1 MIKVK
6 IYGAGSIGNHYAYAC
21 YKKKWNITIID
32 KDPKA
37 LVRMEKKIFPSRY
50 GFWDKKIK
58 LLSKDVNTY
67 FDIIII
73 GTPPESHLKLA
84 IKNLRDKNR
93 PKILQIEK
101 PLCTPDLKN
110 LNEFIKLKNKYK
122 NKVKIFGGYNH
133 LLTKNTKIAEKILK
147 KEKFGKLLGLDSY
160 NNEEWSGIFNAHFWL
175 KSPKDSYLGFSKRGG
190 GSLCEHSHGLA
201 AWLHYSKYLKLG
213 NIKKVYAK
221 MKLIKKNSLFYDQIS
236 ILTLETT
243 KGFVGTVFQDTITKP
258 ALKKL
263 RIQFSNGYLETYVNY
278 KNNLDAVIYE
288 CNNKKKEYFIK
299 KSRSDDFKGMVNH
312 LGASLK
318 NKKLQK
324 LSAVS
329 ITRSIETMKIINTA
343 FKSNQL
349 KKEINKKI

>member
-1 MIKVK
+1 M
-6 IYGAGSIGNHYAYAC
+6 
-21 YKKKWNITIID
+21 
-32 KDPKA
+32 
-37 LVRMEKKIFPSRY
+37 
-50 GFWDKKIK
+50 GF
-58 LLSKDVNTY
+58 L
-67 FDIIII
+67 
-73 GTPPESHLKLA
+73 
-84 IKNLRDKNR
+84 
-93 PKILQIEK
+93 
-101 PLCTPDLKN
+101 
-110 LNEFIKLKNKYK
+110 
-122 NKVKIFGGYNH
+122 
-133 LLTKNTKIAEKILK
+133 
-147 KEKFGKLLGLDSY
+147 
-160 NNEEWSGIFNAHFWL
+160 
-175 KSPKDSYLGFSKRGG
+175 KRGG
-190 GSLCEHSHGLA
+190 GALCEHSHGLA

-221 MKLIKKNSLFYDQIS
+221 MKLIKKNSLFYDQTS

-299 KSRSDDFKGMVNH
+299 KSRTDDFKGMVNH
-312 LGASLK
+312 LGESLK

-349 KKEINKKI
+349 KKEISKKI